1 MSSVG
6 QQALLM
12 AGATAATLTFQGAT
26 SFPSTGQT
34 VTFTAVP
41 IGDAAS
47 GRYVFVAIPYILGG
61 STNISIASVTI
72 GGVNAT
78 IHTQIFEP
86 PEVAVGG
93 VALVSAPVPN
103 GTTADIV
110 VTWAASGSLY
120 EPEIAVYRVTG
131 LRSLTPVDIKALA
144 PVSTTV
150 SATVNVVKGGIVI
163 VCFHTYSSGATSRTM
178 TGLPTDYTVSPSS
191 GRFYL
196 GGGEQTS
203 ADGTVTAVVNS
214 TTSQVWSAVM
224 ASFR

>member
-6 QQALLM
+6 QQMLLM
-12 AGATAATLTFQGAT
+12 AGEAEATLTFQGAT
-26 SFPSTGQT
+26 SFPNTGQT
-34 VTFTAVP
+34 VIFTAVP
-41 IGDAAS
+41 VGAPAS
-47 GRYVFVAIPYILGG
+47 GRYIFVAVPYILGG
-61 STNISIASVTI
+61 STNISIASATI
-72 GGVNAT
+72 GGVVAT
-78 IHTQIFEP
+78 IHAQVFEP
-86 PEVAVGG
+86 AEVAVGG
-93 VALVSAPVPN
+93 VALISALVPT
-103 GTTADIV
+103 GTTADITI
-110 VTWAASGSLY
+110 TWASSGAFY

-178 TGLPTDYTVSPSS
+178 TGLPTDYTVNPTS

-196 GGGEQTS
+196 GGGEKTS
-203 ADGTVTAVVNS
+203 VNGTVTAIVNS